1 MRHLTILIMILMVVL
16 PSQDEVDPA
25 TTLTSV
31 GQIVP
36 DFTITTTDGTVYTS
50 QNLRG
55 HVYVLDFFATWCA
68 PCLEA
73 MPHLQSKVWE
83 AYGDGELLLLGIGR
97 EHSSNELTYFVKD
110 KGYTF
115 PVAADPERKIYGK
128 FASMFI
134 PRTYL
139 IGREGTILYQS
150 VGYDEEEFDRLL
162 AKVKGAI

>member
-1 MRHLTILIMILMVVL
+1 
-16 PSQDEVDPA
+16 
-25 TTLTSV
+25 
-31 GQIVP
+31 
-36 DFTITTTDGTVYTS
+36 
-50 QNLRG
+50 
-55 HVYVLDFFATWCA
+55 
-68 PCLEA
+68 

-97 EHSSNELTYFVKD
+97 EHSSNELAYFVKD

-115 PVAADPERKIYGK
+115 PVAADPERKMYGK

-162 AKVKGAI
+162 AAVKGAF